1 MDNILRV
8 SPDIPT
14 HLLAYWMGILVG
26 FGIDYRLDPDCPL
39 HRSLRERKRER
50 QMHFKVGRGSLKVES
65 TTSEGVVIWQGKSS
79 PDDTKLKVE
88 VKRA

>member
-1 MDNILRV
+1 MDNTISI

-14 HLLAYWMGILVG
+14 HLLAYWMGVLVG

-50 QMHFKVGRGSLKVES
+50 AMHFKVGRGNLKVES
-65 TTSEGVVIWQGKSS
+65 TTSDGVVILQGKSN

-88 VKRA
+88 VIRA